1 MDLLVLGLTGG
12 EAFLVAFLAAA
23 LISARWWPRLGAYVA
38 RRLAGGEDDAK
49 SPPRPGAES
58 AGD

>member
-1 MDLLVLGLTGG
+1 MLGLTGG